1 MTKGIHSSDRLDK
14 DQSKQNPKR
23 LDVLPEQP
31 FQKAISIY
39 NHRSLCIGTA
49 DKAAPKRTWSVNP
62 LDYRIVS
69 NSNVEEKSDARTK
82 TTKKST
88 KQRNIKIM
96 R

>member
-69 NSNVEEKSDARTK
+69 NWEKSDARTK
-82 TTKKST
+82 STKKPM